1 MIGISKKKNSG
12 QLLMILIYL
21 MLGAVC
27 GLLMIMTVDSVYTD
41 TLSAGKYLMIFALTL
56 VFLYAAILLQI
67 IIHELGHLVFGLLSG
82 YGFRSFRIGNLILL
96 KEENGVKL
104 RRIHIA
110 GTAGQCIMSPPDM
123 KDGKIPYVLYNLGGP
138 LMNLISSAVFI
149 LLSFL
154 FSDIMY
160 LSLFMKI
167 LFAVGIFFVA
177 MNGIPMHAGPGDNDG
192 YNTLSIGRSA
202 EAMRSFWIQM
212 KVSDSIALGNRLSA
226 MPEQW
231 FTMPSESG
239 LKNSMIATVAV
250 FRENR
255 LMDMH
260 NFEEA
265 LALIELLEAEDT
277 AVAGIYRALLTCDRM
292 YGVLILN
299 ADNAADAV
307 MRLQTKEQLTFMNQ
321 MKSFPTVV
329 RTEYLLALFRGNT
342 ERAEHFR
349 CEFEKCARK
358 YPYAADLE
366 SERELMDIADM
377 HYSQAR

>member
-12 QLLMILIYL
+12 QILMMLIYL
-21 MLGAVC
+21 LLGAVC
-27 GLLMIMTVDSVYTD
+27 GFIMIMTVDSAYTD

-67 IIHELGHLVFGLLSG
+67 IIHESGHLVFGLLSG
-82 YGFRSFRIGNLILL
+82 YGFRSFRIGDLILL
-96 KEENGVKL
+96 KEENGMKL

-123 KDGKIPYVLYNLGGP
+123 KDGKIPYVLYNLGGSF
-138 LMNLISSAVFI
+138 MNLISSAVFI
-149 LLSFL
+149 LLSLL

-167 LFAVGIFFVA
+167 LWLTGIFFAA
-177 MNGIPMHAGPGDNDG
+177 MNGIPVHAGPVDNDG
-192 YNTLSIGRSA
+192 YNTLSIWRSA

-212 KVSDSIALGNRLSA
+212 KVSDSTALGNRLSA

-265 LALIELLEAEDT
+265 LALIELLESEDT
-277 AVAGIYRALLTCDRM
+277 AVAGLYRALLTCDCM
-292 YGVLILN
+292 YCMLILN

-307 MRLQTKEQLTFMNQ
+307 MRLQTKEQLIFMNQ

-329 RTEYLLALFRGNT
+329 RTEYLLALFR
-342 ERAEHFR
+342 RDKKSAEHFR
-349 CEFEKCARK
+349 REFEKCARK
-358 YPYAADLE
+358 YPYASDIE

-377 HYSQAR
+377 HYAQNR

>member
-1 MIGISKKKNSG
+1 
-12 QLLMILIYL
+12 MILIYL

-41 TLSAGKYLMIFALTL
+41 TLSAGKYLMIFVLTL

-67 IIHELGHLVFGLLSG
+67 IIHESGHLVFGLLSG

-110 GTAGQCIMSPPDM
+110 GTAGQCTMSPPDM

-138 LMNLISSAVFI
+138 LMNLISSVVFG
-149 LLSFL
+149 LLWFA
-154 FSDIMY
+154 FSDIEF
-160 LSLFMKI
+160 LSLLMQF
-167 LFAVGIFFVA
+167 LLVTGIFSA
-177 MNGIPMHAGPGDNDG
+177 ATNGIPMHVGPVDNDG

-212 KVSDSIALGNRLSA
+212 KVSDSTALGNRLSA

-239 LKNSMIATVAV
+239 LKNSMIATIAV

-277 AVAGIYRALLTCDRM
+277 AVAGLYRALLTCDRM
-292 YGVLILN
+292 YCMLIFN
-299 ADNAADAV
+299 TDNAADAV

-358 YPYAADLE
+358 YPYAADIE
-366 SERELMDIADM
+366 SERELMDIAGM
-377 HYSQAR
+377 HYLQAR

>member
-56 VFLYAAILLQI
+56 VFMYAAILLQI
-67 IIHELGHLVFGLLSG
+67 IIHESGHLVFGLLSG
-82 YGFRSFRIGNLILL
+82 YGFRSFRIGSLILL

-123 KDGKIPYVLYNLGGP
+123 KDGKIPYVLYNLGGS
-138 LMNLISSAVFI
+138 LMNLISSTVFI
-149 LLSFL
+149 LLSLL

-167 LFAVGIFFVA
+167 LFAVGIFFAA
-177 MNGIPMHAGPGDNDG
+177 MNGIPMHAGPVDNDG
-192 YNTLSIGRSA
+192 RNTLSIGRSA

-212 KVSDSIALGNRLSA
+212 KVSDSTALGNRLSE

-277 AVAGIYRALLTCDRM
+277 AVAGLYRALLTCDRM
-292 YGVLILN
+292 YCMLILN
-299 ADNAADAV
+299 AENAADTV

-329 RTEYLLALFRGNT
+329 RTEYLLALFRGDT

-358 YPYAADLE
+358 YPYAADIE
-366 SERELMDIADM
+366 SERELIDIADM
-377 HYSQAR
+377 HYAQNR

>member
-12 QLLMILIYL
+12 QTLMMLIYL
-21 MLGAVC
+21 LLGAVC
-27 GLLMIMTVDSVYTD
+27 GFIMIMTIDSEYTD
-41 TLSAGKYLMIFALTL
+41 TISVGKYLMIFALTL
-56 VFLYAAILLQI
+56 VFMYAAILLQI
-67 IIHELGHLVFGLLSG
+67 IIHESGHLVFGLLSG

-123 KDGKIPYVLYNLGGP
+123 KDGKIPYVLYNLGGSF
-138 LMNLISSAVFI
+138 MNLISSAVFG
-149 LLSFL
+149 LLCFA
-154 FSDIMY
+154 FSGIIY

-167 LFAVGIFFVA
+167 LFIVGIFFAA
-177 MNGIPMHAGPGDNDG
+177 MNGIPMHAGPVDNDG
-192 YNTLSIGRSA
+192 CNTLSIGRSA

-212 KVSDSIALGNRLSA
+212 KVSDSTALGNRLSA

-239 LKNSMIATVAV
+239 LKNSMIATIAV

-277 AVAGIYRALLTCDRM
+277 AVAGLYRALLTCDRM
-292 YGVLILN
+292 YCMLILN
-299 ADNAADAV
+299 TDNAADAV

-358 YPYAADLE
+358 YPYAADIE

-377 HYSQAR
+377 HYSQNR

>member
-56 VFLYAAILLQI
+56 VFMYAAILLQI
-67 IIHELGHLVFGLLSG
+67 IIHESGHLVFGLLSG
-82 YGFRSFRIGNLILL
+82 YGFRSFRIGSLILL

-110 GTAGQCIMSPPDM
+110 GNAGQCIISPPDM
-123 KDGKIPYVLYNLGGP
+123 KDGKIPYVLYNLGGS
-138 LMNLISSAVFI
+138 LMNLISSTVFI
-149 LLSFL
+149 LLSLL

-167 LFAVGIFFVA
+167 LFAVGIFFAA
-177 MNGIPMHAGPGDNDG
+177 MNGIPMHAGPVDNDG
-192 YNTLSIGRSA
+192 RNTLSIGRSA

-212 KVSDSIALGNRLSA
+212 KVSDSTALGNRLSE

-277 AVAGIYRALLTCDRM
+277 AVAGLYRALLTCDRM
-292 YGVLILN
+292 YCMLILN
-299 ADNAADAV
+299 AENAADTV

-329 RTEYLLALFRGNT
+329 RTEYLLALFRGDT

-358 YPYAADLE
+358 YPYAADIE
-366 SERELMDIADM
+366 SERELIDIADM
-377 HYSQAR
+377 HYAQNR

>member
-12 QLLMILIYL
+12 QTLMMLIYL
-21 MLGAVC
+21 LLGAVC
-27 GLLMIMTVDSVYTD
+27 GFIMIMTIDSEYTD
-41 TLSAGKYLMIFALTL
+41 TISVGKYLMIFALTL
-56 VFLYAAILLQI
+56 VFMYAAILLQI
-67 IIHELGHLVFGLLSG
+67 IIHESGHLVFGLLSG

-167 LFAVGIFFVA
+167 LFAVGIFFAA
-177 MNGIPMHAGPGDNDG
+177 MNGIPMHVGPVDNDG
-192 YNTLSIGRSA
+192 CNTLSIGRSA

-212 KVSDSIALGNRLSA
+212 KVSDSTALGNRLSA

-231 FTMPSESG
+231 FAMPSESG
-239 LKNSMIATVAV
+239 LKNSMIATIAV

-292 YGVLILN
+292 YCMLILN
-299 ADNAADAV
+299 AENAADAV

-321 MKSFPTVV
+321 MKSFPAVV
-329 RTEYLLALFRGNT
+329 RTEYLLALFRRDT
-342 ERAEHFR
+342 ESAERFR
-349 CEFEKCARK
+349 REFEKCARK
-358 YPYAADLE
+358 YPYASDIE
-366 SERELMDIADM
+366 SERELMDIVDM
-377 HYSQAR
+377 HYAQNR

>member
-1 MIGISKKKNSG
+1 MIGISKKKNGG
-12 QLLMILIYL
+12 QTLMMLIYL
-21 MLGAVC
+21 LLGAVC
-27 GLLMIMTVDSVYTD
+27 GILMIMTIDSASGD

-56 VFLYAAILLQI
+56 VFMYAAILLQI
-67 IIHELGHLVFGLLSG
+67 IIHESGHLVFGLLSG
-82 YGFRSFRIGNLILL
+82 YGFRSFRIGSLILL
-96 KEENGVKL
+96 KDENGMKL

-123 KDGKIPYVLYNLGGP
+123 KDGKFPYVLYNLGGSF
-138 LMNLISSAVFI
+138 MNLISSAAFA
-149 LLSFL
+149 LLWL
-154 FSDIMY
+154 AFSDIIY

-167 LFAVGIFFVA
+167 LFIVGIFFA
-177 MNGIPMHAGPGDNDG
+177 GMNGIPMHAGPVDNDG

-202 EAMRSFWIQM
+202 EAMKSFWIQM
-212 KVSDSIALGNRLSA
+212 KVSDSTALGNRLSA

-260 NFEEA
+260 NFKDA

-277 AVAGIYRALLTCDRM
+277 AVVGLYRALLTCDRIYCM
-292 YGVLILN
+292 LILN
-299 ADNAADAV
+299 AENAADHV
-307 MRLQTKEQLTFMNQ
+307 MRLQTKEQLAFMKQ

-329 RTEYLLALFRGNT
+329 RTEYLLALFRKDT
-342 ERAEHFR
+342 QSVERFR
-349 CEFEKCARK
+349 YEFEKCARK
-358 YPYAADLE
+358 YPYAADIE
-366 SERELMDIADM
+366 SERELMDIAGM
-377 HYSQAR
+377 HYAQER